1 MSTLWHFP
9 PCSFF
14 LNWLSHFSPL
24 YYSKLFR
31 SDPVY
36 KDLVI
41 VYSSAASDFSFLC
54 RDGSGNNLTQ
64 TLVWNLNPTRTWPHP
79 SPTQPN
85 FNPNLIRSRPKPVP
99 RNDNRSDLPLFS
111 KFKCSRAFQVGN
123 LPQKKYPQT
132 VIKLDR
138 MSETRQKC
146 QVDRGG

>member
-79 SPTQPN
+79 SPAQTRARHNPTLTRTWFNLDPN
-85 FNPNLIRSRPKPVP
+85 PCQKIIIGLTHLYSLSSSAPAHFKLETCPK
-99 RNDNRSDLPLFS
+99 RNIP
-111 KFKCSRAFQVGN
+111 
-123 LPQKKYPQT
+123 
-132 VIKLDR
+132 KLL
-138 MSETRQKC
+138 
-146 QVDRGG
+146 